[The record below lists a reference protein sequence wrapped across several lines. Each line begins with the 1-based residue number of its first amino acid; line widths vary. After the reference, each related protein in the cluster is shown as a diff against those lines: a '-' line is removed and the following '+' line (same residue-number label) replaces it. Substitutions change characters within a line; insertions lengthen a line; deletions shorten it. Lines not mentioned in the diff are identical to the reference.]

1 MLRAGECCNPWREI
15 CSSGI
20 LYRLLKENI
29 LITKKRYL
37 VEGHDK

>member
-15 CSSGI
+15 YSSGI
-20 LYRLLKENI
+20 LYRLFKENI

-37 VEGHDK
+37 VEGHEK